1 MAQVV
6 IMPKQGQSVESCI
19 VSEFKKKVGDQVAV
33 GDVLFSYE
41 TDKASFDEE
50 SKVAGTVLACFF
62 ADGDEIPVLTNVMVI
77 GNPGESF
84 AEFAPSGA
92 APVAETPAAPAP
104 AAPAAAPAA
113 PAAAPAATPHEGVVF
128 MPKNGQSVESCIVSE
143 FKVKVGDTVKA
154 GDVLFSYETDKA
166 SFDEEAK
173 VDGTVLAIFWND
185 GDEIPVLQN
194 VMVIGKPG
202 DSFAEFDPKASA
214 APAAAPAATATP
226 AAAPA
231 ATPAATPAAAPA
243 AAVVAGAPVSPRAR
257 KLAEEKGVNTAAI
270 AGTGPHGRI
279 IERDVIAAA
288 AAQGPLTGLA
298 KAKMAEGGLVAGPGT
313 GLAGTVK
320 GSDLKVWKANHTEI
334 AGEGEE
340 FEVRKMSNMRKIIAK
355 SMYNSLQNSAQ
366 LTHMLGADAR
376 KVQAIRKKAKK
387 ALEEGKIDVNITIND
402 LVCYAVIKAL
412 LKFPNVNSHCLGDAM
427 RLFRNV
433 NLGIAVDTERG
444 LMVPAVKNAN
454 DLNIIG
460 LSKNLKKVAEDCKKG
475 SISPDL
481 LSSEAASF
489 TVSNLGGFGVE
500 YFTPIINVPQSAI
513 LGVGTI
519 VARPKDLGNGVYA
532 FVPYMGLSLTY
543 DHRAI
548 DGGEATKFLKQVA
561 VEIENLEVEF

>member
-62 ADGDEIPVLTNVMVI
+62 AAGDEIPVLTNVMVI

-113 PAAAPAATPHEGVVF
+113 PAAPAATPHEGVVF

-340 FEVRKMSNMRKIIAK
+340 FEVKKMSNMRKIIAK